1 MSTTQAALSPVRSL
15 IAQRLQR
22 YGWRLNTGSALA
34 VKTFRTA
41 VGDRDAFVYLA
52 DFGKDSREFMLQ
64 GDYQSEGRNHLDPH
78 PILFAKTST
87 PEEIQNAA
95 SRFAVLV
102 DAAIANTYAMRLA

>member
-1 MSTTQAALSPVRSL
+1 MCTMQASWTPVRNL
-15 IAQRLQR
+15 IAHRLIR
-22 YGWRLNTGSALA
+22 YGWRLNNGSALA
-34 VKTFRTA
+34 VKTFKTA

-52 DFGKDSREFMLQ
+52 DCGKNSREFMLQ

-102 DAAIANTYAMRLA
+102 DAVIANTYAMRLA